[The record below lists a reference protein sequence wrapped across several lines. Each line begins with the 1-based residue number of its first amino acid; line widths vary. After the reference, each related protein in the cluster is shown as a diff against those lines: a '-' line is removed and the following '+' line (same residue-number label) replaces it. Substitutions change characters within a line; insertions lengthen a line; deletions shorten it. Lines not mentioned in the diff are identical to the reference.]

1 MNVGHS
7 PQHHEHWWSLEAVD
21 GFGKDFKASH
31 IMRQATTHDAEKF
44 HEHRRGHRLL
54 GELAE
59 EKADGLEVA
68 VAVGARKIQR

>member
-1 MNVGHS
+1 
-7 PQHHEHWWSLEAVD
+7 
-21 GFGKDFKASH
+21 
-31 IMRQATTHDAEKF
+31 MRQAATHDAEKF